1 MTSAKA
7 QNSKETYTTESVRN
21 TTEYV
26 IMILFYLFALF
37 YDEEIVYCYAML
49 DLHLL
54 RDEIIMA
61 PAEPTIPLNT
71 GYISD
76 YPRHPSLKRLQQNF
90 GAHPPTQFESLQ
102 HLGKC
107 HTESFNF
114 MLTDG
119 LKLAIEDLERVE
131 FLIPETGARVG
142 E

>member
-1 MTSAKA
+1 
-7 QNSKETYTTESVRN
+7 
-21 TTEYV
+21 
-26 IMILFYLFALF
+26 
-37 YDEEIVYCYAML
+37 ML
-49 DLHLL
+49 DLQLL
-54 RDEIIMA
+54 SDEIIMA

-71 GYISD
+71 GYINN

-107 HTESFNF
+107 HTEAFNF

-142 E
+142 EKPLSLFTVLFSPLTLYILSKCVV

>member
-1 MTSAKA
+1 MTTFRPSVMSL
-7 QNSKETYTTESVRN
+7 NITYRMYVN
-21 TTEYV
+21 NYV
-26 IMILFYLFALF
+26 ISCFAIC
-37 YDEEIVYCYAML
+37 YD
-49 DLHLL
+49 HKLL
-54 RDEIIMA
+54 LYHVRFTTVISDENIMA

-71 GYISD
+71 GYINN
-76 YPRHPSLKRLQQNF
+76 YPGQPSLKRLQQNF

-131 FLIPETGARVG
+131 FQIPETGARVG
-142 E
+142 EKS